1 MSASSKK
8 KLRKEQAAAQMTEK
22 QLKQQKEEKKLRAT
36 SIAFVAIMLVIAL
49 IAATVLSIRGVNNSG
64 IIDRNTQAAVVGD
77 RELNSVQVNYYFTD
91 YVMNMYNQWYSR
103 YGENAP
109 VYAMLMG
116 LDVGLP
122 LDEQVY
128 DEETNQTWAD
138 YLLNEALTK
147 AKSDYALYDLAM
159 AENYKLTEE
168 QQKSLDNSLSQ
179 LSLYAMYYG
188 YKDADTYLRA
198 NYGYGSNLKS
208 YTEYSTVAAIANSYY
223 NNYSDSLKY
232 DDAAI
237 REYEKDKFDNFS
249 SFSYHLYEVNRS
261 DYLTGGT
268 TGDDG
273 KTTYSDAENEAALK
287 AAEEVANK
295 LAENKT
301 VEDLDAAIKALE
313 INAEKENA
321 ASTKCTDVMY
331 NRISNVMQDW
341 IASKDRVANDVTVIE
356 KTTTST
362 DADGKETKT
371 TTGYYVI
378 LWQGRND
385 NLRPLA
391 NVRHL
396 LVAFEGGT
404 PNEDG
409 TKTYSDAEKN
419 AAKSEAELLLKKW
432 QDGEATEESFI
443 ELVKKNS
450 DDSTASTGGLF
461 EDIHAGSAYV
471 EGFLNWAIDA
481 DRKAGDAG
489 VVETEYGYHVMY
501 YVGDGELTYRDYMIS
516 EELRSADL
524 TEWYDSVVKD
534 TTFTVG
540 KTNRLPMDM
549 VLVADDGHDHEGH
562 DHEGHDHD

>member
-22 QLKQQKEEKKLRAT
+22 QLKQQKEDKKLRAT

-91 YVMNMYNQWYSR
+91 YVMNMYNQWYSS
-103 YGENAP
+103 YGQNTP
-109 VYAMLMG
+109 TYAMLMG
-116 LDVGLP
+116 LDVHLP
-122 LDEQVY
+122 LNEQIY
-128 DEETNQTWAD
+128 NEETNQTWAD

-159 AENYKLTEE
+159 AEGYKLTEE

-208 YTEYSTVAAIANSYY
+208 YTEYSTIAAIANSYY

-232 DDAAI
+232 EDAAI

-273 KTTYSDAENEAALK
+273 KKTYSDAENEAALK

-301 VEDLDAAIKALE
+301 VEELDAAIAALE

-321 ASTKCTDVMY
+321 ASTECTNVMY
-331 NRISNVMQDW
+331 NRISNVIRDW
-341 IASKDRVANDVTVIE
+341 IANKDRVANDVTVIA

-501 YVGDGELTYRDYMIS
+501 YVGDGDLTYRDYMIS

-540 KTNRLPMDM
+540 KTNRLPLDM

-562 DHEGHDHD
+562 DHD

>member
-8 KLRKEQAAAQMTEK
+8 KLRKEQAAAQLTEK
-22 QLKQQKEEKKLRAT
+22 QLKQQKEDKKLRAT

-49 IAATVLSIRGVNNSG
+49 VAVTVLSVRGVNNSG

-91 YVMNMYNQWYSR
+91 YVMNMYNQWYSS
-103 YGENAP
+103 YGNNTT

-122 LDEQVY
+122 LNEQVY
-128 DEETNQTWAD
+128 NEETNQTWAD
-138 YLLNEALTK
+138 YLLNEALNK

-159 AENYKLTEE
+159 AEGFKLTEE
-168 QQKSLDNSLSQ
+168 QQASLDSSLSQ

-188 YKDADTYLRA
+188 YNDVDNYLRA

-208 YTEYSTVAAIANSYY
+208 YTEYSNIAAIANAYY
-223 NNYSDSLKY
+223 NNYSDSLEY

-237 REYEKDKFDNFS
+237 RAYEKDKFDNFS
-249 SFSYHLYEVNRS
+249 SFSYHLYEVSRS

-301 VEDLDAAIKALE
+301 VEKLDAAIAALE
-313 INAEKENA
+313 VNAEKENA
-321 ASTKCTDVMY
+321 ASTACVDVMY
-331 NRISNVMQDW
+331 NRISNVFRDW
-341 IASKDRVANDVTVIE
+341 IVSGDRVANDVTVIA

-362 DADGKETKT
+362 DADGNETKT

-409 TKTYSDAEKN
+409 TKTYSDEEKN
-419 AAKSEAELLLKKW
+419 AAKSEAELLLQKW
-432 QDGEATEESFI
+432 KDGEATEESFI

-489 VVETEYGYHVMY
+489 VVETQYGYHVMY
-501 YVGDGELTYRDYMIS
+501 YVGDGKLTYRDYMIT

-524 TEWYDSVVKD
+524 TEWYDGVIKD

-549 VLVADDGHDHEGH
+549 VLVADDGHDHDHDH
-562 DHEGHDHD
+562 DHE